1 MSISILSQA
10 IKEKDERKQNQLVQ
24 KGVSLLQEDPI
35 SIKIGY
41 VAQLL
46 AKTNNFATIVDL
58 CARKVIALER

>member
-1 MSISILSQA
+1 VSISILSQA

-46 AKTNNFATIVDL
+46 AKTNNFATIVEL
-58 CARKVIALER
+58 CARKIIALER

>member
-1 MSISILSQA
+1 VSISILSQA